1 MPLDEKPLVLSAALG
16 GERQR
21 GSLSISLGYS
31 AKAHSTGKPAYL
43 HPNRNTLQKPIGGLS
58 VMALFIAINRP
69 AEVESIYRGG
79 ISHREHNSSPNQ
91 RRTEKLYQQRKL
103 NALSEV
109 IILSEGHR
117 IVKKN
122 FEAEMWVDG
131 HKVPLNH
138 FVQETIAN
146 VMVGFSKTLK
156 GMDVAP
162 EKIEVKIKKLAKPV
176 EVDAHTYP

>member
-1 MPLDEKPLVLSAALG
+1 
-16 GERQR
+16 
-21 GSLSISLGYS
+21 
-31 AKAHSTGKPAYL
+31 
-43 HPNRNTLQKPIGGLS
+43 
-58 VMALFIAINRP
+58 MALFTTKNP
-69 AEVESIYRGG
+69 PTPKLNLYKRGYK
-79 ISHREHNSSPNQ
+79 SPRAQQFPEQ
-91 RRTEKLYQQRKL
+91 RHTEKLYQQRKL
-103 NALSEV
+103 KALSEV
-109 IILSEGHR
+109 IVLSEGHR

-156 GMDVAP
+156 GMDSAP